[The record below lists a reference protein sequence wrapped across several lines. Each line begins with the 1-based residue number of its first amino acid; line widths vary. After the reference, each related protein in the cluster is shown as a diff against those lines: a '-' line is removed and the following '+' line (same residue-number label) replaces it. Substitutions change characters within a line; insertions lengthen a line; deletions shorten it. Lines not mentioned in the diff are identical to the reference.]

1 MKKIIEYKVVANTKL
16 KEFNKS
22 INDLI
27 KDGWQPDGTARMNRS
42 TSQYYQTM
50 IKFQESSVQIVND
63 THQNFPPMPFYN
75 EPMPMTTGDNISST
89 KYFKHPNPIS
99 SSNNLQDGHNVHIL
113 KENEMPKNANV
124 TMYDAEPQ
132 DSAKIKREKRHLFGK
147 SNDES
152 GRKKALN

>member
-16 KEFNKS
+16 KEFNQS

-50 IKFQESSVQIVND
+50 IKFQEFGVQIVND
-63 THQNFPPMPFYN
+63 IDHRPFYD
-75 EPMPMTTGDNISST
+75 PPFPGIKGDNIHST

-99 SSNNLQDGHNVHIL
+99 SSNNLQDGHNVYIL
-113 KENEMPKNANV
+113 NESEMPKNTNV
-124 TMYDAEPQ
+124 AMYDAEPQ
-132 DSAKIKREKRHLFGK
+132 DSAKIKREKRHLFGR
-147 SNDES
+147 SNDEA
-152 GRKKALN
+152 GKTITWN